1 MQIHPVDVSSSG
13 IREAIK
19 NGQDISGTVP
29 MAVYRYIKEY
39 GLYQTDENLDQN
51 LDQQTNN

>member
-1 MQIHPVDVSSSG
+1 
-13 IREAIK
+13 
-19 NGQDISGTVP
+19 

>member
-1 MQIHPVDVSSSG
+1 
-13 IREAIK
+13 
-19 NGQDISGTVP
+19 
-29 MAVYRYIKEY
+29 MAVCRYIKKY

>member
-1 MQIHPVDVSSSG
+1 
-13 IREAIK
+13 
-19 NGQDISGTVP
+19 

-39 GLYQTDENLDQN
+39 GLYRTDENLDQN